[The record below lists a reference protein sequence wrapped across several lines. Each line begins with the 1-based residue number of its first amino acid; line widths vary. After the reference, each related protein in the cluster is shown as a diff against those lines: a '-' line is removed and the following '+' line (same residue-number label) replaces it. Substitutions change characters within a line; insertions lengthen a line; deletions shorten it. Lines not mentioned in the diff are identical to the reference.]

1 MPRRQ
6 RLSSLVLMGVAG
18 SGKSSLM
25 AALENRLG
33 WPALEGDAVHPA
45 SNVAK
50 MAAGVP
56 LSDLDRRPW
65 LEAIAAWIG
74 ERESRRES
82 SLVTCSALRREY
94 RDILRRG
101 HPWVWFVHLVAPP
114 AVLEE
119 RLEHRAGHFMPATL
133 LGSQLDTLEALEPDE
148 PGTTLETDA
157 PPDELAEELIER
169 LRLEPARVK
178 APRTPPR
185 AT

>member
-25 AALENRLG
+25 AALEDRLG
-33 WPALEGDAVHPA
+33 WPMLEGDAVHPA

-56 LSDLDRRPW
+56 LTDVDRRPW

-74 ERESRRES
+74 ERESERQS

-101 HPWVWFVHLVAPP
+101 HPWVWFVHLVAPA
-114 AVLEE
+114 AVLED
-119 RLEHRAGHFMPATL
+119 RLDHRAGHFMPATL
-133 LGSQLDTLEALEPDE
+133 LGSQLETLEGLEPDE
-148 PGTTLETDA
+148 PGTTTDTLA
-157 PPDELAEELIER
+157 PPDQLAEELIAR
-169 LRLEPARVK
+169 LRLEPGRGAS
-178 APRTPPR
+178 PRTSPPAR
-185 AT
+185 